1 MVMNI
6 KDMVIPAPAKVSEEH
21 GIACN
26 LPKLNWIE
34 SEGDFAFAAGIV
46 NDAFAHVGLP
56 RLPYNPFKMNLG
68 TRQRV
73 SLRIESSLKPE
84 AYRLGIGNETITIA
98 GGDRAGVLHGAR
110 TLAQIIAVSSDLG
123 GHDRLIP
130 VGLVEDAPRFA
141 YRGVMLDSSRHFQ
154 SAETIVK
161 LLDEMSKYK
170 LNRFHWHLVDRQGW
184 RLPLDCAPE
193 LTRDMPKS
201 RCYNFGA
208 YTKDDIAA
216 IRHAAAE
223 REITIIPEI
232 EMPGHSAAV
241 FMTHPE
247 LACDTGAD
255 PFANDFWEFCLGNP
269 ASKAFLTKVL
279 EEVCALFPD
288 SPVIHIG
295 GDEASTAHWEKCPRC
310 RAALQKRGFTSMRE
324 LEQDFMREMEGVVKA
339 LGRRA
344 MTWGLT
350 SDFGAHF
357 SPDMTI
363 QNWLREDLSGYAGGG
378 RPVVNSFHKACYIDY
393 PVGDDAPVADW
404 QKKTY
409 AFDMAGGLPK
419 KQADVVI
426 GGEGCIWTEQ
436 IPEWRTLPRA
446 VPRLRALAETLW
458 TPAALKDF
466 ANFQLRERRLVG
478 SGL

>member
-1 MVMNI
+1 MNL
-6 KDMVIPAPAKVSEEH
+6 KDIVIPAPVKVSEEH
-21 GIACN
+21 GVACC
-26 LPKLNWIE
+26 LAKLNWIE
-34 SEGDFAFAAGIV
+34 SEGDFSFAAGVI
-46 NDAFAHVGLP
+46 NDALAHVGLV
-56 RLPYNPFKMNLG
+56 RLPYNPFKMNIG
-68 TRQRV
+68 TRQRI
-73 SLRIESSLKPE
+73 SLRVEPLLPPE
-84 AYRLGIGNETITIA
+84 AYRLAIGNETVTIA
-98 GGDRAGVLHGAR
+98 GGDRAGVLYGAR
-110 TLAQIIAVSSDLG
+110 SLAQIIAVSSDLG
-123 GHDRLIP
+123 GHERMIP
-130 VGLVEDAPRFA
+130 VGVVEDAPCFP

-154 SAETIVK
+154 RAETVIR

-193 LTRDMPKS
+193 LTQDMPQS
-201 RCYNFGA
+201 RCYTFGA

-216 IRHAAAE
+216 VREAAKA
-223 REITIIPEI
+223 REITIVPEI

-247 LACDTGAD
+247 LACDTGTD

-269 ASKAFLTKVL
+269 SVKEFLTAVL
-279 EEVCALFPD
+279 TETCALFPE

-295 GDEASTAHWEKCPRC
+295 GDEASTAHWEKCPKC
-310 RAALQKRGFTSMRE
+310 QAAMKERGFASLRE
-324 LEQDFMREMEGVVKA
+324 LEREFMREMECVVTA

-350 SDFGAHF
+350 SDFGSHF
-357 SPDMTI
+357 SPDMII
-363 QNWLREDLSGYAGGG
+363 QNWLRKDLSGYAGGT
-378 RPVVNSFHKACYIDY
+378 RQIVNSFHQNCYIDY
-393 PVGDDAPVADW
+393 PVGDDDPVAFW

-409 AFDMAGGLPK
+409 TFDMAGGLGK
-419 KQADVVI
+419 KQSGIVI

-458 TPAALKDF
+458 TPAQRRDF
-466 ANFQLRERRLVG
+466 DDFQLRERRLIG